1 MLGWHCSATGRQQRE
16 VGASAPC
23 TTRIITTTNES
34 TSIPE
39 GALVALAMAHVRA
52 HGMDPWGIHGVEHW
66 WRVRHNG
73 LLVAQAM
80 GARPHVVTMFA
91 ILHDSHRQD
100 DLDDPDHGPRA
111 AAWLALVREAGDD
124 AIRDGLLFGA
134 SAPRAVGTRDVPVVA
149 PAVDAIR
156 ALDARDFG
164 ALVDACRLH
173 THEETHPDPTV
184 AACFVADRL
193 DLSRVGY
200 RPDPAR
206 MPALREVLTDAFI
219 DAAME
224 RERLGL
230 RWPGGEE
237 IRSTWKLDV

>member
-1 MLGWHCSATGRQQRE
+1 MQHAE
-16 VGASAPC
+16 PVP
-23 TTRIITTTNES
+23 
-34 TSIPE
+34 IPE
-39 GALVALAMAHVRA
+39 HALVALAMAHVRA
-52 HGMDPWGIHGVEHW
+52 HGMDPWGLHGVAHW

-73 LLVAQAM
+73 MLVAQAM

-100 DLDDPDHGPRA
+100 DLDDPGHGPRA
-111 AAWLALVREAGDD
+111 AAWLARVREAGDGAIEGAPLVGVQGLQAAGTLD
-124 AIRDGLLFGA
+124 AQ
-134 SAPRAVGTRDVPVVA
+134 VVVPA
-149 PAVDAIR
+149 IHAIR
-156 ALDARDFG
+156 ALDARDFK

-230 RWPGGEE
+230 DWPGGEE
-237 IRSTWKLDV
+237 IRRTWNLDV

>member
-1 MLGWHCSATGRQQRE
+1 MQHAE
-16 VGASAPC
+16 PVP
-23 TTRIITTTNES
+23 
-34 TSIPE
+34 IPE
-39 GALVALAMAHVRA
+39 HALVALAMAHVRA
-52 HGMDPWGIHGVEHW
+52 HGMDPWGLHGVAHW

-73 LLVAQAM
+73 MLVAQAM
-80 GARPHVVTMFA
+80 GARPHVVAMFA

-100 DLDDPDHGPRA
+100 DLDDPGHGPRA
-111 AAWLALVREAGDD
+111 AAWLARVREAGDG
-124 AIRDGLLFGA
+124 AIEGA
-134 SAPRAVGTRDVPVVA
+134 PLVEVPA
-149 PAVDAIR
+149 IHAIR
-156 ALDARDFG
+156 ALDARDFK

-173 THEETHPDPTV
+173 THEEAHPDPTV

-193 DLSRVGY
+193 DLSRVAD

-206 MPALREVLTDAFI
+206 MPVLREVLTDAFI

-237 IRSTWKLDV
+237 IRSTWNLDV